1 MQYSVGRMGR
11 VFALRLEH
19 GDRLPDII
27 EEFAGQH
34 GIVRGAVFLLGGAAD
49 KSRLI
54 VGPEGTAGDQ
64 IIPMLHELCGIHEIL
79 GMGTLF
85 PSEAGQ
91 PVLHLHA
98 AAGRAGNASVGCTR
112 AGVEVWL
119 VGEVIIIEFEGL
131 QGSRRIDPRSGFELL
146 QLPSKDSKS

>member
-1 MQYSVGRMGR
+1 MQYSVGKVGR
-11 VFALRLEH
+11 VFALRLEQ

-34 GIVRGAVFLLGGAAD
+34 EIHRGAVFLLGGADD
-49 KSRLI
+49 KSRLV
-54 VGPEGTAGDQ
+54 VGPEGSAGDQ
-64 IIPMLHELCGIHEIL
+64 IIPMFHELYGIHEMV

-85 PSEAGQ
+85 PNEAGQ

-98 AAGRAGNASVGCTR
+98 ATGRGGNASVGCTR

-131 QGSRRIDPRSGFELL
+131 QGRRRIDPRSGFELL
-146 QLPSKDSKS
+146 QLP